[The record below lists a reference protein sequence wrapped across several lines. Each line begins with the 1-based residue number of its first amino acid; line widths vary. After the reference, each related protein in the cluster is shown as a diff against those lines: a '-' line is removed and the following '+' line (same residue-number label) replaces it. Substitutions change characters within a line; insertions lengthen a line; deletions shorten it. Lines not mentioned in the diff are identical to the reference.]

1 MHNFSYRMMDF
12 QRPRAS
18 HICPSK
24 RKTFDWLISK
34 TGEIHIHVCIS
45 LSICTRVTL
54 KPSPLFHT
62 RQHNSNYSTIQ
73 PKPSFFPVSTITI
86 TRGTKKK
93 WKDARISHLEYY
105 IANVNLRCFRQY
117 NRECQNVSIHTLLLP
132 RALALRQPLH
142 FFKLAYTKGK

>member
-1 MHNFSYRMMDF
+1 MHNFSYRMKDF
-12 QRPRAS
+12 QRPELLIFVLPKERLL
-18 HICPSK
+18 
-24 RKTFDWLISK
+24 TDWFQRLERYISFAF
-34 TGEIHIHVCIS
+34 
-45 LSICTRVTL
+45 CTTVTL